1 MSLIL
6 FDFDGVL
13 ADTLNDLLQFG
24 QEVCDELGVK
34 HTATANDLSSLE
46 VMSFATYGR
55 QLEIPEALIDEF
67 VHRSLEKA
75 AAKKS
80 PPAMF
85 AGLADVV
92 RTLSVEHVLG
102 IVTTN
107 SAQNVN
113 AFLVEHGLE
122 DCFRVIHG
130 IDSPG
135 SKTEKILKARMQ
147 FPSQSEDIFMIG
159 DSVSDIRSAKA
170 ASIQSIAVG
179 WGHQSLER
187 LVTVEPDYIVRA
199 PTELLRIFENSS

>member
-13 ADTLNDLLQFG
+13 ADTLDDLLQFG
-24 QEVCDELGVK
+24 QEICDELGVK

-55 QLEIPEALIDEF
+55 QLEVPEALIDEF
-67 VHRSLEKA
+67 VHRSLEKV

-80 PPAMF
+80 PPAIF

-92 RTLSVEHVLG
+92 RTLSDGHVLG

-107 SAQNVN
+107 SARNVN
-113 AFLVEHGLE
+113 LFLAKHSLE
-122 DCFRVIHG
+122 NCFRVIHG

-147 FPSQSEDIFMIG
+147 FSGQSEDTFMIG
-159 DSVSDIRSAKA
+159 DSLSDMRSAKE
-170 ASIQSIAVG
+170 ASVQSVAVG

-187 LVTVEPDYIVRA
+187 LVTAEPDFTVHA
-199 PTELLRIFENSS
+199 PMELLKMFEN

>member
-13 ADTLNDLLQFG
+13 ADTLDDLLQFG
-24 QEVCDELGVK
+24 QEICDELGVK

-55 QLEIPEALIDEF
+55 QLEVPEALIDEF
-67 VHRSLEKA
+67 VHRSLEKV

-80 PPAMF
+80 PPAIF

-92 RTLSVEHVLG
+92 RTLSDGHVLG

-107 SAQNVN
+107 SARNVN
-113 AFLVEHGLE
+113 LFLAEHGLE
-122 DCFRVIHG
+122 NCFRVIHG

-147 FPSQSEDIFMIG
+147 FSGQSEDTFMIG
-159 DSVSDIRSAKA
+159 DSLSDMRSAKE
-170 ASIQSIAVG
+170 ASVQSVAVG

-187 LVTVEPDYIVRA
+187 LVTAEPDFTVHA
-199 PTELLRIFENSS
+199 PMELLKMFEN

>member
-13 ADTLNDLLQFG
+13 ADTLDDLLQFG
-24 QEVCDELGVK
+24 QEICDELGVK

-55 QLEIPEALIDEF
+55 QLEVPEALIDEF
-67 VHRSLEKA
+67 VHRSLQKV

-80 PPAMF
+80 PPAIF

-92 RTLSVEHVLG
+92 RTLSAGHVLG

-107 SAQNVN
+107 SARNVN
-113 AFLVEHGLE
+113 LFLAEHGLE
-122 DCFRVIHG
+122 NCFRVIHG

-147 FPSQSEDIFMIG
+147 FSGQSEDTFMIG
-159 DSVSDIRSAKA
+159 DSLSDMRSAKE
-170 ASIQSIAVG
+170 ASVQSVAVG

-187 LVTVEPDYIVRA
+187 LVTAEPDFTVHA
-199 PTELLRIFENSS
+199 PMELLKMFEN